1 MKKNIYKFTNIL
13 SYLFFIYVIS
23 EINIESL
30 AVFKELITKNY
41 LLIFLAIG
49 VLVCSNLLIGFTW
62 SVYVRQL
69 LSINIKIPF
78 LHWLNSYKAKYV
90 PGKITSPILRISN
103 EIYDGNKKELFFSIF
118 LENIYLALSNLFL
131 GFYIFVS
138 DIYSF
143 SAHLLIYLFINSL
156 IYVLNSLNLFNFS
169 FRYFKNIFLM
179 QFTNIFYLCSLYLII
194 VSLEVPDAFK
204 LSLLYQLV
212 AGASMLISIFP
223 AGIGLREY
231 GVVEM
236 SKILKLRAFSEEL
249 LVLFV
254 RVFTL
259 FGDFLIILFASFLDS
274 KKIK

>member
-1 MKKNIYKFTNIL
+1 MKKNIYKLFNIL

-23 EINIESL
+23 EINIENL
-30 AVFKELITKNY
+30 FVFKKLISKNY
-41 LLIFLAIG
+41 LLIFLALA

-62 SVYVRQL
+62 SIYLRQY
-69 LSINIKIPF
+69 LSINIKISF
-78 LHWLNSYKAKYV
+78 SHWLNSYKAKYV
-90 PGKITSPILRISN
+90 PGKVTSPILRISN
-103 EIYDGNKKELFFSIF
+103 DIYDGNKKDLFFSIF
-118 LENIYLALSNLFL
+118 LENIYLAFSNLFL

-143 SAHLLIYLFINSL
+143 FVHLLIYLFINCL
-156 IYVLNSLNLFNFS
+156 IYLSSSLSLFNFS
-169 FRYFKNIFLM
+169 FRYFKNIFLI
-179 QFTNIFYLCSLYLII
+179 QFINIFYLFSVYIII
-194 VSLEVPDAFK
+194 VSIEAPDAFK

-223 AGIGLREY
+223 AGIGIREY

-236 SKILKLRAFSEEL
+236 SKILKLRAFSTEL

-259 FGDFLIILFASFLDS
+259 FGDFLIILFSSFLNS
-274 KKIK
+274 KK

>member
-1 MKKNIYKFTNIL
+1 MKKNIYKLFNIL

-23 EINIESL
+23 EINIENL
-30 AVFKELITKNY
+30 FVFKKLISKNY
-41 LLIFLAIG
+41 LLIFLALA

-62 SVYVRQL
+62 SIYLRQY
-69 LSINIKIPF
+69 LSINIKISF
-78 LHWLNSYKAKYV
+78 SHWLNSYKAKYV
-90 PGKITSPILRISN
+90 PGKVTSPILRISN
-103 EIYDGNKKELFFSIF
+103 DIYDGNKKDLFFSIF
-118 LENIYLALSNLFL
+118 LENIYLAFSNLFL

-143 SAHLLIYLFINSL
+143 FVHLLIYLFINCL
-156 IYVLNSLNLFNFS
+156 IYLSSSLSLFNFS
-169 FRYFKNIFLM
+169 FRYFKNIFLI
-179 QFTNIFYLCSLYLII
+179 QFINIFYLLSVYIII
-194 VSLEVPDAFK
+194 VSIEAPDAFK

-223 AGIGLREY
+223 AGIGIREY

-236 SKILKLRAFSEEL
+236 SKILKLRAFSTEL

-259 FGDFLIILFASFLDS
+259 FGDFLIILFSSFLNS
-274 KKIK
+274 KK

>member
-1 MKKNIYKFTNIL
+1 MKKNIYKFINIL

-23 EINIESL
+23 EINIENL
-30 AVFKELITKNY
+30 FVFKELITKNY
-41 LLIFLAIG
+41 PLIFLALT

-62 SVYVRQL
+62 SIYVRQL
-69 LSINIKIPF
+69 LSINIKISF

-118 LENIYLALSNLFL
+118 LENIYIAFSNLFL
-131 GFYIFVS
+131 GFFIFVS

-143 SAHLLIYLFINSL
+143 SAHLLLYLFINCL